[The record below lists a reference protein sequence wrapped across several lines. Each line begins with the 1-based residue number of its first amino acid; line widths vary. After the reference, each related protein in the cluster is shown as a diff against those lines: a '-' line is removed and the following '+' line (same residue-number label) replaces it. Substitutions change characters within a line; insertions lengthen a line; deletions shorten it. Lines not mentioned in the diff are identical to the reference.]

1 MEFLETK
8 YLYFIL
14 LAFSF
19 AYPLAQSFEWRLTY
33 YKKWRHLFLGIL
45 VMMLIFIPW
54 DIWFTK
60 ISVWWFRSDYISG
73 IKLFNLP
80 LEECLFFVIVPF
92 ACVFIYE
99 VLNYFIKK
107 DILKKIYTPF
117 LLVLAII
124 LFIVGVFNIEKLYTS
139 ITFLSTATALITVLI
154 INPKWLSRFTLAY
167 LVSLVPFL
175 LINGILTGSFIK
187 NPIVNYN
194 PDHILNIR
202 IFTIPVEDSIYNM
215 LMLLIVIA
223 TYEFSKTF
231 ALRNS

>member
-1 MEFLETK
+1 MNGNKTPSK
-8 YLYFIL
+8 
-14 LAFSF
+14 
-19 AYPLAQSFEWRLTY
+19 
-33 YKKWRHLFLGIL
+33 
-45 VMMLIFIPW
+45 
-54 DIWFTK
+54 
-60 ISVWWFRSDYISG
+60 
-73 IKLFNLP
+73 
-80 LEECLFFVIVPF
+80 ECLFFVIVPF

>member
-80 LEECLFFVIVPF
+80 LEECLFFIASKSFSTKETKINLKNPPK
-92 ACVFIYE
+92 E
-99 VLNYFIKK
+99 RMPSWNWDRESETNYTQIRSGPVKTGKAHGF
-107 DILKKIYTPF
+107 
-117 LLVLAII
+117 
-124 LFIVGVFNIEKLYTS
+124 
-139 ITFLSTATALITVLI
+139 ALIVKNRSTISGFRMNSLSG
-154 INPKWLSRFTLAY
+154 NRSPKWWRSIWFETAPRF
-167 LVSLVPFL
+167 
-175 LINGILTGSFIK
+175 
-187 NPIVNYN
+187 
-194 PDHILNIR
+194 
-202 IFTIPVEDSIYNM
+202 
-215 LMLLIVIA
+215 
-223 TYEFSKTF
+223 
-231 ALRNS
+231 